1 MKKLLFALALTLSSG
16 ISGLAQENSF
26 FSQTEIG
33 PMLGRVKVWDDSHD
47 LRVNFSLESFN
58 GVKVKPNHAL
68 GLLLGINSY
77 PDLKLMPIAF
87 GWRGFKENGK
97 RTSPYAGI
105 DIGYASAWMEKRT
118 ANEWSEQWYEGGFM
132 FSPSLGIKR
141 NSKNGKRAYT
151 WSLGYK
157 RQYAFF
163 YDGMKS
169 GTGNL
174 SNIGESSL
182 PPGFISIREESYV
195 FNSLLIKWGIAF

>member
-1 MKKLLFALALTLSSG
+1 MKKLLFALTFILLSGFSG
-16 ISGLAQENSF
+16 MAQENNF

-33 PMLGRVKVWDDSHD
+33 PMLGRVKVWDGNHD

-58 GVKVKPNHAL
+58 GVKVNPNHAI
-68 GLLLGINSY
+68 GLLLGLNSY
-77 PDLKLMPIAF
+77 PDIKLMPIAF

-105 DIGYASAWMEKRT
+105 DIGYASAWLEKRT
-118 ANEWSEQWYEGGFM
+118 VNEWSEQWYEGGFL

-157 RQYAFF
+157 RQSAFY
-163 YDGMKS
+163 YDGIKS
-169 GTGNL
+169 GIGNL
-174 SNIGESSL
+174 SNAAESRL
-182 PPGFISIREESYV
+182 PRGFNSVREESYI
-195 FNSLLIKWGIAF
+195 FNSLLVKWGIIF